1 MRHLTY
7 SCGDHQEQLLVFGPD
22 DAKRRILIVP
32 PFFDEMNR
40 VRHTL
45 LEAMR
50 TLAKDGVASALP
62 DFPGCNESP
71 ASLEDQS
78 LDNWNEALA
87 SAAHSFSTTHFFAIR
102 GGCLINGSAALPTMH
117 LAPVKGASL
126 LKILV
131 RTRVAGDKEAG
142 IPTTAESLTEA
153 ARSGPVEL
161 AGNMIGPQ
169 LWADLESAMPT
180 GTHNIFE
187 VKLEAIGGTPLW
199 LRAEPQHDAAMA
211 KGLAATLA
219 QWSAAT

>member
-7 SCGDHQEQLLVFGPD
+7 SCSDHQEQLLVFGPE
-22 DAKRRILIVP
+22 DANRRILIVP

-45 LEAMR
+45 VEAMR

-71 ASLEDQS
+71 AKLEDQS
-78 LDNWNEALA
+78 LDTWHQALR
-87 SAAHSFSTTHFFAIR
+87 SAAHTFSATHFFAIR
-102 GGCLINGSAALPTMH
+102 GGCLIDGSSALPTMH

-131 RTRVAGDKEAG
+131 RTRVAGDKEAALS
-142 IPTTAESLTEA
+142 TTAESLTEA

-161 AGNMIGPQ
+161 AGNMVGRQ
-169 LWADLESAMPT
+169 LWADLESAMPA

-187 VKLEAIGGTPLW
+187 VKMDAIGGTPLW
-199 LRAEPQHDAAMA
+199 LRAEPQHDARMA

-219 QWSAAT
+219 QWSAAR